1 MPGCAGIRNNSRDE
15 KRNFSI
21 GCQFNYIHLHPLTIA
36 GKSHRLIAI
45 TFTTQHSPYP
55 RTPNLIFTI
64 SPRAPNST
72 PIDQP
77 IHRIHLQNCH
87 PLYSQSVSIRE
98 WKNELNRMTSILTIS
113 SCLFYGRASSGV
125 SIPFH
130 RCFILDLTPPLL
142 LHGTRMSC
150 HVPVPSMC
158 ERECDLNVP
167 PLND

>member
-21 GCQFNYIHLHPLTIA
+21 ECQFNYIHLHPLTIA

-45 TFTTQHSPYP
+45 TFTTQHSLYP

-77 IHRIHLQNCH
+77 IHRIPTPAKL
-87 PLYSQSVSIRE
+87 PPTTYSQSVSIRE

-113 SCLFYGRASSGV
+113 SCLFYGRASL
-125 SIPFH
+125 
-130 RCFILDLTPPLL
+130 RC
-142 LHGTRMSC
+142 
-150 HVPVPSMC
+150 
-158 ERECDLNVP
+158 
-167 PLND
+167 